1 MGICMC
7 ITSGKGGTG
16 KSTVST
22 ALAFAFSNM
31 GKRVLLID
39 LDEGLRCLDL
49 MLGVDSSVVFDLSD
63 ILSGGE
69 FSNSLYKVPNT
80 TISLIP
86 APQDINSI
94 NPNTFGILINKV
106 KDVFDAVILDFPA
119 GVDFTLLEAVGSDAQ
134 TVAVCNPD
142 PVSVRD
148 AAAVCN
154 KLPPKKYEPRLIIN
168 RFDMEYIKNGIYQ
181 NIDDIID
188 TAGMRLIGIVPLDK
202 ELMLLSVNHTL
213 KPKGRAQ
220 KAANRIAARLCGEEI
235 RLPRLKKI

>member
-1 MGICMC
+1 MGICVC
-7 ITSGKGGTG
+7 VTSGKGGTG
-16 KSTVST
+16 KSTVSS
-22 ALAFAFSNM
+22 ALAFAFSKMN
-31 GKRVLLID
+31 KRVLLID

-63 ILSGGE
+63 LLSGGS
-69 FSNSLYKVPNT
+69 FSNSVYPVPNT
-80 TISLIP
+80 NISLIP
-86 APQDINSI
+86 APQDLNSI
-94 NPNTFGILINKV
+94 NPAIFGKLIERVTNV
-106 KDVFDAVILDFPA
+106 YDVIILDFPA
-119 GVDFTLLEAVGSDAQ
+119 GVDFTLLEAVGKNAQ

-148 AAAVCN
+148 ATAVCN

-220 KAANRIAARLCGEEI
+220 KAADRIAARLCGEEI